1 MPPRLSLSLFVFAL
15 WCLSSI
21 ALTAAR
27 PNVILVMTDD
37 QGWGD
42 TGYNGHPYLQT
53 PHLDRMSAEGVTF
66 TRFYSAA
73 AMCSPTRASVYTG
86 RHPYRTG
93 VTFAM
98 DNTDLTLIVCELK
111 MNTGSAYH
119 FPGAEIDVP
128 PQVRVGRL
136 LSQIPPPRFVFS
148 HKADTFF
155 YSS

>member
-1 MPPRLSLSLFVFAL
+1 MRSWGSNLRADRPELNGKPGVVTRL
-15 WCLSSI
+15 
-21 ALTAAR
+21 
-27 PNVILVMTDD
+27 
-37 QGWGD
+37 
-42 TGYNGHPYLQT
+42 
-53 PHLDRMSAEGVTF
+53 
-66 TRFYSAA
+66 
-73 AMCSPTRASVYTG
+73 
-86 RHPYRTG
+86 TG